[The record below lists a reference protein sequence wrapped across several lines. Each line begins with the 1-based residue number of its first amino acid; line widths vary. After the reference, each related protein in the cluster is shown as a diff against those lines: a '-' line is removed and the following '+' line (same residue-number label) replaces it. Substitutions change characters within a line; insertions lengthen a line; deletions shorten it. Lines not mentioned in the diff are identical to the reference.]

1 MIGIIIS
8 CLIGA
13 LISAGVVYAILTPQI
28 KQREFEDQQIR
39 EKNINARV
47 ETEALDQR
55 YKYLRTQYDD
65 VQKSYIKL
73 RDQLAEESKKA
84 GEDAKQRYE
93 EATAVY
99 SEKLK
104 LWLAEEEKKYK
115 RAAEEYQQEYLSIL
129 SDSAKSFEEDSFQKR
144 QILSNLNQQIQNET
158 SIAQAAIEAN
168 KRASEMEQKGNF
180 YRLNL
185 SPEDLD
191 EISELKKCVKHLR
204 DPEPLNKVI
213 WKVYYEKAYTDLVGR
228 VVGSGIHCGIYKI
241 TNLKTGMC
249 YVGQAVNI
257 SDRWKQHIK
266 RGIGADTPTRNKL
279 YPAMIENGV
288 ENFSFELIEECP
300 REKLNEREDY
310 WQEFFK
316 AKEFGYSIK

>member
-84 GEDAKQRYE
+84 GEDAKQRYK
-93 EATAVY
+93 EATAIY

-104 LWLAEEEKKYK
+104 LWLAE
-115 RAAEEYQQEYLSIL
+115 Q
-129 SDSAKSFEEDSFQKR
+129 
-144 QILSNLNQQIQNET
+144 
-158 SIAQAAIEAN
+158 
-168 KRASEMEQKGNF
+168 
-180 YRLNL
+180 
-185 SPEDLD
+185 
-191 EISELKKCVKHLR
+191 
-204 DPEPLNKVI
+204 
-213 WKVYYEKAYTDLVGR
+213 
-228 VVGSGIHCGIYKI
+228 
-241 TNLKTGMC
+241 
-249 YVGQAVNI
+249 
-257 SDRWKQHIK
+257 
-266 RGIGADTPTRNKL
+266 
-279 YPAMIENGV
+279 
-288 ENFSFELIEECP
+288 
-300 REKLNEREDY
+300 
-310 WQEFFK
+310 
-316 AKEFGYSIK
+316 